1 MNIGL
6 ERIFY
11 KLVLQFPLGD
21 VFIVPRS
28 ARRRPMVKGDS
39 TESSTN
45 PFFTDGDEE
54 EDDDE
59 SESDVGWPTE
69 HPVKRKNE
77 RRGSRPRADEAA
89 AMTSSSMLAAATAT
103 ASAEKEIT
111 LPEWLIEL
119 PEDLEVHTTVLA
131 ISVLTKL
138 CICSKIIFSSYNDLR
153 RRG

>member
-1 MNIGL
+1 
-6 ERIFY
+6 
-11 KLVLQFPLGD
+11 
-21 VFIVPRS
+21 
-28 ARRRPMVKGDS
+28 MVKGDS

-89 AMTSSSMLAAATAT
+89 AMTSSSMSSATTAT

-138 CICSKIIFSSYNDLR
+138 PLCSKITCFSGGWYLPHYCL
-153 RRG
+153 

>member
-1 MNIGL
+1 
-6 ERIFY
+6 
-11 KLVLQFPLGD
+11 
-21 VFIVPRS
+21 
-28 ARRRPMVKGDS
+28 MVKGDS

-54 EDDDE
+54 DDDDE

-103 ASAEKEIT
+103 ALAEKEIT

-119 PEDLEVHTTVLA
+119 PEDLEVHTTVLV

-138 CICSKIIFSSYNDLR
+138 FLCSKITCFS
-153 RRG
+153 RGWYLPHYSL

>member
-1 MNIGL
+1 
-6 ERIFY
+6 
-11 KLVLQFPLGD
+11 
-21 VFIVPRS
+21 
-28 ARRRPMVKGDS
+28 MVKGDS

-89 AMTSSSMLAAATAT
+89 AMTSSSMSAATTAT

-119 PEDLEVHTTVLA
+119 PEDLEVHTTVLS
-131 ISVLTKL
+131 IFVLTKL
-138 CICSKIIFSSYNDLR
+138 PLCSKNNLFFKR
-153 RRG
+153 F

>member
-1 MNIGL
+1 
-6 ERIFY
+6 
-11 KLVLQFPLGD
+11 
-21 VFIVPRS
+21 
-28 ARRRPMVKGDS
+28 MVKGDS

-89 AMTSSSMLAAATAT
+89 AMTSSSMSSAATAT

-138 CICSKIIFSSYNDLR
+138 CLCSKIFFFR
-153 RRG
+153 RLVFTTL